1 MADSI
6 VADSIVAQLQAAS
19 DAYYNGKPLLMD
31 DDDFDALVEKLR
43 VIDPK
48 NPFFKTVGATVGA
61 GAVKLPYLMPS
72 LDKIKPGEDSLR
84 RFLAGQAF
92 VVSEKLDGLSALWSP
107 SKKNLYLRGD
117 GVEGQDISKLSAD
130 MQGLRADGK
139 AKFGVVRGE
148 IVLERSQT
156 VKGPARSWVNGLI
169 HQISPAASEVAKLRF
184 VAYEVL
190 FPSRLSRSAQF
201 AWLEEA
207 GYETPWHMSA
217 AAVTEEA
224 LKAWLVE
231 RRAQSKYDTD
241 GIVIGYDAVTDVKA
255 KALKNPKDCVAF
267 KMPLADQKAVTKV
280 LAVEWNTSAQGY
292 LIPRIQFEPV
302 TIGGAVIQ
310 YCTGHNARAILTGG
324 VGPGAMICIR
334 RSGDVIPTLE
344 SVVTPCAAA
353 MPSGGVWDGDEATA
367 AHMRMASGTTSKE
380 LVTSQMGYFLKKL
393 EIPGAGPSTWKEL
406 VDAGIDTPKKL
417 WDTGAPRLSEILGP
431 KTGATLHA
439 SLRKAFA
446 TVDEQTLMI
455 ASSLMPRSVGEVKL
469 KALFDAEADP
479 RRWTALTT
487 VPDSWSADSLKAFQ
501 AVYPQYETWRQQ
513 ITWVAYPIL
522 KVAAVAPVA
531 TPKGKVESICFTG
544 FRDKDLEAKLV
555 AAGHV
560 IHGAVTGK
568 TTILVTPDDG
578 AETEKIKKAR
588 ATGIRVLKRSEAALL

>member
-1 MADSI
+1 M
-6 VADSIVAQLQAAS
+6 ADSIVAQLQAAS
-19 DAYYNGKPLLMD
+19 DAYYNGKPLLMND
-31 DDDFDALVEKLR
+31 DEFDALVEKLR
-43 VIDPK
+43 AVDPK
-48 NPFFKTVGATVGA
+48 NPFFKTVGAAVGA

-107 SKKNLYLRGD
+107 SKKQLYLRGD
-117 GVEGQDISKLSAD
+117 GVEGQDISHLTAI
-130 MQGLRADGK
+130 QGLRADGK

-148 IVLERSQT
+148 IVLSRSQT

-207 GYETPWHMSA
+207 GYETPWHVSA
-217 AAVTEEA
+217 ATVTEEA

-231 RRAQSKYDTD
+231 RRAQSAYDTD
-241 GIVIGYDAVTDVKA
+241 GIVIGYDAVTEVKT

-344 SVVTPCAAA
+344 SVVTPAVGGAV
-353 MPSGGVWDGDEATA
+353 MPAGVWDGDEKTA
-367 AHMRMASGTTSKE
+367 AHMRMATGTTSKE

-439 SLRKAFA
+439 SLRTAFA
-446 TVDEQTLMI
+446 KVDEQTLMI
-455 ASSLMPRSVGEVKL
+455 ASSLMPRSVGETKL
-469 KALFDAEADP
+469 KSLFEAEADP
-479 RRWTALTT
+479 RRWTALT
-487 VPDSWSADSLKAFQ
+487 VAPESWSADSLKAFQ
-501 AVYPQYETWRQQ
+501 AVYPQYEAWRQQ

-522 KVAAVAPVA
+522 KVAAAAPTA
-531 TPKGKVESICFTG
+531 AKGKVESICFTG

-588 ATGIRVLKRSEAALL
+588 ATGVRVLKKSEAALL

>member
-6 VADSIVAQLQAAS
+6 VTQLNAAS

-31 DDDFDALVEKLR
+31 DDEFDALVEKLR
-43 VIDPK
+43 TIDPK

-84 RFLAGQAF
+84 RFLAAGTAF

-117 GVEGQDISKLSAD
+117 GVEGQDISHLTAI
-130 MQGLRADGK
+130 QGLRKDGK
-139 AKFGVVRGE
+139 AKFGIVRGE
-148 IVLERSQT
+148 IVLERSQV

-169 HQISPAASEVAKLRF
+169 HQTAPAASEVAKLRF

-201 AWLEEA
+201 AWLAAA

-231 RRAQSKYDTD
+231 RRAQSAYDTD
-241 GIVIGYDAVTDVKA
+241 GIVVGYDAVTEVKGD
-255 KALKNPKDCVAF
+255 ALKNPKDCVAF

-353 MPSGGVWDGDEATA
+353 MPAAGVWDGDEKTA

-417 WDTGAPRLSEILGP
+417 WDTGAARLSEILGP

-455 ASSLMPRSVGEVKL
+455 ASSMMPRSVGETKL
-469 KALFDAEADP
+469 KTLFEAEADP

-487 VPDSWSADSLKAFQ
+487 VPDSWSSDSLKAFQ
-501 AVYPQYETWRQQ
+501 AIYPQYETWRQQ
-513 ITWVAYPIL
+513 ITWVAYPIPRIAAAAAPATAL
-522 KVAAVAPVA
+522 KGRA
-531 TPKGKVESICFTG
+531 ESICFTG

-588 ATGIRVLKRSEAALL
+588 ATGVRVLKKSEAALL

>member
-1 MADSI
+1 M
-6 VADSIVAQLQAAS
+6 ADSIVAQLQAAS
-19 DAYYNGKPLLMD
+19 DAYYNGKPLLMND
-31 DDDFDALVEKLR
+31 DEFDALVEKLR
-43 VIDPK
+43 AVDPK
-48 NPFFKTVGATVGA
+48 NPFFKTVGAAVGA

-107 SKKNLYLRGD
+107 SKKQLYLRGD
-117 GVEGQDISKLSAD
+117 GVEGQDISHLTAI
-130 MQGLRADGK
+130 QGLRADGK

-148 IVLERSQT
+148 IVLSRSQT

-207 GYETPWHMSA
+207 GYETPWHVSA
-217 AAVTEEA
+217 ATVTEEA

-231 RRAQSKYDTD
+231 RRAQSAYDTD
-241 GIVIGYDAVTDVKA
+241 GIVIGYDAVTEVKT

-344 SVVTPCAAA
+344 SVVTPAVGGAV
-353 MPSGGVWDGDEATA
+353 MPAGVWDGNEATA
-367 AHMRMASGTTSKE
+367 AHMRMATGTTSKE

-439 SLRKAFA
+439 SLRTAFA
-446 TVDEQTLMI
+446 KVDEQTLMI
-455 ASSLMPRSVGEVKL
+455 ASSLMPRSVGETKL
-469 KALFDAEADP
+469 KSLFEAEADP
-479 RRWTALTT
+479 RRWTALT
-487 VPDSWSADSLKAFQ
+487 VAPESWSADSLKAFQ
-501 AVYPQYETWRQQ
+501 AVYPQYEAWRQQ

-522 KVAAVAPVA
+522 KVAAAAPTA
-531 TPKGKVESICFTG
+531 AKGKVESICFTG

-588 ATGIRVLKRSEAALL
+588 ATGVRVLKKSEAALL

>member
-6 VADSIVAQLQAAS
+6 VTQLNAAS

-31 DDDFDALVEKLR
+31 DDEFDALVEKLR
-43 VIDPK
+43 TIDPK

-84 RFLAGQAF
+84 RFLAAGTAF

-117 GVEGQDISKLSAD
+117 GVEGQDISHLTAI
-130 MQGLRADGK
+130 QGLRTESK
-139 AKFGVVRGE
+139 AKFGIVRGE
-148 IVLERSQT
+148 IVLERSQV

-169 HQISPAASEVAKLRF
+169 HQTAPAASEVAKLRF

-201 AWLEEA
+201 AWLAAA
-207 GYETPWHMSA
+207 GYETPWHLSA

-231 RRAQSKYDTD
+231 RRAQSAYDTD
-241 GIVIGYDAVTDVKA
+241 GIVVGYDVVTEVKA
-255 KALKNPKDCVAF
+255 EVLKNPKGCVAF

-344 SVVTPCAAA
+344 SVVTPCVGV
-353 MPSGGVWDGDEATA
+353 MPAGGVWDGDEKIA

-417 WDTGAPRLSEILGP
+417 WDTGAARLSEILGP

-455 ASSLMPRSVGEVKL
+455 ASSMMPRSVGETKL
-469 KALFDAEADP
+469 KALFEAEADP

-487 VPDSWSADSLKAFQ
+487 VPDSWSAESLKAFQ

-522 KVAAVAPVA
+522 KAAGVAVQA
-531 TPKGKVESICFTG
+531 TPKGKAESICFTG

-588 ATGIRVLKRSEAALL
+588 ATGVRVLKKSEAALL

>member
-6 VADSIVAQLQAAS
+6 VTQLNAAS

-31 DDDFDALVEKLR
+31 DDEFDALVEKLR
-43 VIDPK
+43 TIDPK

-84 RFLAGQAF
+84 RFLAAGTAF

-117 GVEGQDISKLSAD
+117 GVEGQDISHLTAI
-130 MQGLRADGK
+130 QGLRKDGK
-139 AKFGVVRGE
+139 AKFGIVRGE
-148 IVLERSQT
+148 IVLERSQV

-169 HQISPAASEVAKLRF
+169 HQTAPAASEVAKLRF

-201 AWLEEA
+201 AWLAAA

-231 RRAQSKYDTD
+231 RRAQSAYDTD
-241 GIVIGYDAVTDVKA
+241 GIVVGYDAVTEVKGD
-255 KALKNPKDCVAF
+255 ALKNPKDCVAF

-353 MPSGGVWDGDEATA
+353 MPAAGVWDGDEKTA

-417 WDTGAPRLSEILGP
+417 WDTAAPRLSEILGP

-455 ASSLMPRSVGEVKL
+455 ASSMMPRSVGETKL
-469 KALFDAEADP
+469 KTLFEAEADP

-487 VPDSWSADSLKAFQ
+487 VPDSWSAESLKAFQ

-513 ITWVAYPIL
+513 ITWVAYPIPRIAAAAAPATAL
-522 KVAAVAPVA
+522 KGRA
-531 TPKGKVESICFTG
+531 ESICFTG

-588 ATGIRVLKRSEAALL
+588 ATGVRVLKKSEAALL

>member
-1 MADSI
+1 M
-6 VADSIVAQLQAAS
+6 ADSIVAQLKAAS

-31 DDDFDALVEKLR
+31 DDEFDALVEKLR
-43 VIDPK
+43 AIDPK
-48 NPFFKTVGATVGA
+48 NPFFKTVGAVVGS

-84 RFLAGQAF
+84 RFLAAGTTF
-92 VVSEKLDGLSALWSP
+92 MVSEKLDGLSALWSP
-107 SKKNLYLRGD
+107 SKKQLYLRGD
-117 GVEGQDISKLSAD
+117 GVEGQDISHLTAI
-130 MQGLRADGK
+130 QGLRTDGK

-169 HQISPAASEVAKLRF
+169 HQLTPADSEVAKLRF

-207 GYETPWHMSA
+207 GYETPWHLSA
-217 AAVTEEA
+217 GAVTEEA
-224 LKAWLVE
+224 LKGWLIE
-231 RRAQSKYDTD
+231 RRTQGKYDTD
-241 GIVIGYDAVTDVKA
+241 GIVVGYDAVAEVKS

-280 LAVEWNTSAQGY
+280 ISVEWNTSAQGY

-344 SVVTPCAAA
+344 SVVTPSIAA
-353 MPSGGVWDGDEATA
+353 MPAGVWDGDEKTA
-367 AHMRMASGTTSKE
+367 AHMRMATGTTSKE

-417 WDTGAPRLSEILGP
+417 WDTAAPPLSEILGP
-431 KTGATLHA
+431 KTGVTLHA
-439 SLRKAFA
+439 SLRTAFA
-446 TVDEQTLMI
+446 KVDEQTLMI
-455 ASSLMPRSVGEVKL
+455 ASSMMPRSVGETKL
-469 KALFDAEADP
+469 KALYETEADP
-479 RRWTALTT
+479 RRWTALTV

-501 AVYPQYETWRQQ
+501 AVYPQYEAWRQQ
-513 ITWVAYPIL
+513 ITWVAYPIPRAS
-522 KVAAVAPVA
+522 AAAPVV
-531 TPKGKVESICFTG
+531 PRSKVESICFTG

-568 TTILVTPDDG
+568 TTVLVIPDDG

-588 ATGIRVLKRSEAALL
+588 ATGIRILKRSEASLL

>member
-1 MADSI
+1 M
-6 VADSIVAQLQAAS
+6 ADSIVAQLQAAS
-19 DAYYNGKPLLMD
+19 DAYYNGKPLLMND
-31 DDDFDALVEKLR
+31 DEFDALVEKLR
-43 VIDPK
+43 AVDPK
-48 NPFFKTVGATVGA
+48 NPFFKTVGAAVGA

-107 SKKNLYLRGD
+107 SKKQLYLRGD
-117 GVEGQDISKLSAD
+117 GVEGQDISHLTAI
-130 MQGLRADGK
+130 QGLRADGK

-148 IVLERSQT
+148 IVLSRSQT

-207 GYETPWHMSA
+207 GYETPWHVSA
-217 AAVTEEA
+217 ATVTEEA

-231 RRAQSKYDTD
+231 RRAQSAYDTD
-241 GIVIGYDAVTDVKA
+241 GIVIGYDAVAEVKT

-344 SVVTPCAAA
+344 SVVTPAVGGAV
-353 MPSGGVWDGDEATA
+353 MPAGVWDGDEATA
-367 AHMRMASGTTSKE
+367 AHMRMATGTTSKE

-439 SLRKAFA
+439 SLRTAFA
-446 TVDEQTLMI
+446 KVDEQTLMI
-455 ASSLMPRSVGEVKL
+455 ASSLMPRSVGETKL
-469 KALFDAEADP
+469 KSLFEADADP
-479 RRWTALTT
+479 RRWTALT
-487 VPDSWSADSLKAFQ
+487 VAPESWSTDSLKAFQ
-501 AVYPQYETWRQQ
+501 AVYPQYEAWRQQ

-522 KVAAVAPVA
+522 KVAAAAPTA
-531 TPKGKVESICFTG
+531 AKGKVESICFTG

-588 ATGIRVLKRSEAALL
+588 ATGVRVLKKSEAALL

>member
-6 VADSIVAQLQAAS
+6 VTQLNAAS

-31 DDDFDALVEKLR
+31 DDEFDALVEKLR
-43 VIDPK
+43 TIDPK

-84 RFLAGQAF
+84 RFLAAGTAF

-117 GVEGQDISKLSAD
+117 GVEGQDISHLTAI
-130 MQGLRADGK
+130 QGLRKDGK
-139 AKFGVVRGE
+139 AKFGIVRGE
-148 IVLERSQT
+148 IVLERSQV

-169 HQISPAASEVAKLRF
+169 HQTAPAASEVAKLRF

-201 AWLEEA
+201 AWLAAA

-231 RRAQSKYDTD
+231 RRAQSAYDTD
-241 GIVIGYDAVTDVKA
+241 GIVVGYDAVTEVKGD
-255 KALKNPKDCVAF
+255 ALKNPKDCVAF

-353 MPSGGVWDGDEATA
+353 MPAAGVWDGDEKTA

-417 WDTGAPRLSEILGP
+417 WDTGAARLSEILGP

-455 ASSLMPRSVGEVKL
+455 ASSMMPRSVGETKL
-469 KALFDAEADP
+469 KTLFEAEADP

-487 VPDSWSADSLKAFQ
+487 VPDSWSAESLKAFQ

-513 ITWVAYPIL
+513 ITWVAYPIPRIAAAAAPATAL
-522 KVAAVAPVA
+522 KGRA
-531 TPKGKVESICFTG
+531 ESICFTG

-588 ATGIRVLKRSEAALL
+588 ATGVRVLKKSEAALL